1 MIYRTGSLA
10 ALGALI
16 VVATGC
22 GGANSLNK
30 VDFEARTV
38 AVVADAPGAP
48 YFTDAL
54 LGNTSWDSYGL
65 EHPVAF
71 DPAFLVKDKDKRK
84 PARARFDSALA
95 YVDVT
100 ERIVNRVL
108 IQTASHLGCRPIADA
123 AAADYVL
130 HIDLRRYGFQAN
142 RYTLTSFHLEAEL
155 QLIDNRTGKRIWKKK
170 MWETE
175 RAAEVLVDL
184 IPQLGKVFLVKNLA
198 RLSVEEMVLVLET
211 TTDFTAARLTTALR
225 RDYYVSR

>member
-1 MIYRTGSLA
+1 MRFIGPLA
-10 ALGALI
+10 ALGAVI
-16 VVATGC
+16 VFATGC

-38 AVVADAPGAP
+38 AVVVEIPETP
-48 YFTDAL
+48 YFTDVL
-54 LGNTSWDSYGL
+54 LSNTSWDNYGL
-65 EHPVAF
+65 NHRLLF
-71 DPAFLVKDKDKRK
+71 DWSILKKDKRK
-84 PARARFDSALA
+84 PARARLDSALA

-100 ERIVNRVL
+100 ERIVSRVL

-142 RYTLTSFHLEAEL
+142 RYTLTGFYLEAEL

-170 MWETE
+170 MLETE
-175 RAAEVLVDL
+175 RAAEVLADL
-184 IPQLGKVFLVKNLA
+184 IPQLGKVFIVKDLA

-211 TTDFTAARLTTALR
+211 TTDFTAARLSTALR
-225 RDYYVSR
+225 RDYYR

>member
-1 MIYRTGSLA
+1 MGSLA
-10 ALGALI
+10 ALMAVI
-16 VVATGC
+16 VFATGC

-38 AVVADAPGAP
+38 AVVAEVPGAP

-54 LGNTSWDSYGL
+54 LGNTSWNTFGL
-65 EHPVAF
+65 NQPIPFVW
-71 DPAFLVKDKDKRK
+71 PFLKKDKRK
-84 PARARFDSALA
+84 SVRARLDSALA

-100 ERIVNRVL
+100 ERIVSRVL

-142 RYTLTSFHLEAEL
+142 RYTLTSFYFEAEL
-155 QLIDNRTGKRIWKKK
+155 QLIGNRTGKRIWKKK
-170 MWETE
+170 MLETE

-184 IPQLGKVFLVKNLA
+184 IPQLGKVFLVEDLA

-211 TTDFTAARLTTALR
+211 TTDFTATRLTTALR
-225 RDYYVSR
+225 RDYYANR

>member
-1 MIYRTGSLA
+1 MRFIGPLA

-16 VVATGC
+16 VFATGC
-22 GGANSLNK
+22 GGSNSLNK

-38 AVVADAPGAP
+38 AVVVEIPGAP

-54 LGNTSWDSYGL
+54 LSNNSWDSYGL
-65 EHPVAF
+65 EHRVAF
-71 DPAFLVKDKDKRK
+71 DLAFLVKDKRK

-100 ERIVNRVL
+100 ERIVSRVL
-108 IQTASHLGCRPIADA
+108 IQTASHLGCRPITDA

-170 MWETE
+170 MLETE
-175 RAAEVLVDL
+175 RAAEVLADL
-184 IPQLGKVFLVKNLA
+184 IPQLGKVFIVKDLA

-211 TTDFTAARLTTALR
+211 TTDFTAARLSTALR
-225 RDYYVSR
+225 RDYYR

>member
-1 MIYRTGSLA
+1 MRFIGSLA
-10 ALGALI
+10 ALIAVI
-16 VVATGC
+16 VLATGC

-38 AVVADAPGAP
+38 AVVAEVPGAP
-48 YFTDAL
+48 YITDVL
-54 LGNTSWDSYGL
+54 LGNTSWNTYGL
-65 EHPVAF
+65 NHPMLF
-71 DPAFLVKDKDKRK
+71 DLSILMKDKRK
-84 PARARFDSALA
+84 SVRARLDSALA

-100 ERIVNRVL
+100 ERIVSQVL

-142 RYTLTSFHLEAEL
+142 RHMLTSFYLEAEL
-155 QLIDNRTGKRIWKKK
+155 QLIDNRNGKRIWKKK
-170 MWETE
+170 MRETE

-184 IPQLGKVFLVKNLA
+184 IPQLGKVFLVKDLA

-211 TTDFTAARLTTALR
+211 TIDFTAARLTTALR

>member
-1 MIYRTGSLA
+1 MRFIGSLA
-10 ALGALI
+10 ALIAVI
-16 VVATGC
+16 VLATGC

-38 AVVADAPGAP
+38 AVVAEIPGAP
-48 YFTDAL
+48 YITDVL
-54 LGNTSWDSYGL
+54 LGNTSWNTYGL
-65 EHPVAF
+65 NHPMLF
-71 DPAFLVKDKDKRK
+71 DLSILKKDKRK
-84 PARARFDSALA
+84 SVRARLDSALA

-100 ERIVNRVL
+100 ERIVSRVL
-108 IQTASHLGCRPIADA
+108 IQTALHLGCRPITDA

-142 RYTLTSFHLEAEL
+142 RHRLTSFYLEAEL

-170 MWETE
+170 MRETE

-184 IPQLGKVFLVKNLA
+184 IPQLGKVFLVKDLA

-211 TTDFTAARLTTALR
+211 TIDFTAARLTTALR

>member
-1 MIYRTGSLA
+1 MRFIGSLA
-10 ALGALI
+10 TLI
-16 VVATGC
+16 AFIVFATGC

-38 AVVADAPGAP
+38 AVVAEIPGAP

-54 LGNTSWDSYGL
+54 LGNTYGNTFGL
-65 EHPVAF
+65 NQPIPF
-71 DPAFLVKDKDKRK
+71 DWPFLKKDKRK
-84 PARARFDSALA
+84 SVRARFDSALA

-100 ERIVNRVL
+100 ERIVSRVL

-170 MWETE
+170 MLEIE
-175 RAAEVLVDL
+175 RAEEVLVDL
-184 IPQLGKVFLVKNLA
+184 IPQLGKVFLVEDLA

-225 RDYYVSR
+225 RDYYANR